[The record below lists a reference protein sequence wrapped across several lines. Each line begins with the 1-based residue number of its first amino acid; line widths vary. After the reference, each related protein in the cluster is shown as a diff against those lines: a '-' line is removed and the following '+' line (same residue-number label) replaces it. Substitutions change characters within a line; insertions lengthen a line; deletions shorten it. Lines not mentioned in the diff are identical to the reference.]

1 MSVRRCFIA
10 CVATWAFTYIADAD
24 VIAFGGVITQSIQD
38 GTGPAVNKT
47 GLNSILDGD
56 VYEVTVDFAGPITAP
71 GTYQST
77 GANMVFRD
85 LTASVSEASFDS
97 TSITVSSDGS
107 LDNFSV
113 LGCLTSGSGCMAGNQ
128 LDGNF
133 SIAAA
138 GLNSQNV
145 AATGMG
151 LAPLDL
157 LEDDGVTDIHGSV
170 TSYSETAVPEPSSL
184 VLMAGVLAAVAS
196 GLSGKHNSKSGGQAL

>member
-1 MSVRRCFIA
+1 
-10 CVATWAFTYIADAD
+10 
-24 VIAFGGVITQSIQD
+24 
-38 GTGPAVNKT
+38 
-47 GLNSILDGD
+47 
-56 VYEVTVDFAGPITAP
+56 
-71 GTYQST
+71 
-77 GANMVFRD
+77 
-85 LTASVSEASFDS
+85 
-97 TSITVSSDGS
+97 
-107 LDNFSV
+107 
-113 LGCLTSGSGCMAGNQ
+113 MAGNQ

-184 VLMAGVLAAVAS
+184 VIMAGVLAAFAS